1 MRSAGSL
8 NSLSNCYV
16 KPMSK
21 NLLKSSQERREEI
34 GEEEGAEEEP
44 TEDAVRDALLD
55 AETKDEQPTK
65 RLNAE
70 IPTGLH
76 ERFKAACRAEGQSMT
91 DALTQLVETY
101 VELKGSE

>member
-1 MRSAGSL
+1 
-8 NSLSNCYV
+8 
-16 KPMSK
+16 MSK
-21 NLLKSSQERREEI
+21 NILKNSQERREEI
-34 GEEEGAEEEP
+34 GEEEKAEEEP
-44 TEDAVRDALLD
+44 TEDAVRNALLD

-76 ERFKAACRAEGQSMT
+76 EQFKAACRAERQSMT

>member
-1 MRSAGSL
+1 
-8 NSLSNCYV
+8 
-16 KPMSK
+16 MSK
-21 NLLKSSQERREEI
+21 NLLKDAQKRRKEPS
-34 GEEEGAEEEP
+34 GEEGAEDQP
-44 TEDAVRDALLD
+44 TEDSVRDALLD

-76 ERFKAACRAEGQSMT
+76 ERFKAACKAEGQSMT
-91 DALTQLVETY
+91 DALIQLVETY